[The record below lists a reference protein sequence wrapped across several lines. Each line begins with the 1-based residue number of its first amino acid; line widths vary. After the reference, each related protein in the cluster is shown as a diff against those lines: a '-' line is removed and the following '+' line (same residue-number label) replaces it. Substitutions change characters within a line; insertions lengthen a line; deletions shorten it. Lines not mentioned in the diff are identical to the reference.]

1 MRCHCFVFFT
11 AIAMLL
17 MGATYA
23 QVPASSDSILLSR
36 PNATSGAAARMKLQG
51 PLDEQLEVE
60 LTYPIPITQAPVG
73 CVMTLIERYCRA
85 DNELVTSF
93 LVLHQRTVGR
103 SSIEKITIDNGC
115 LVAEVKLGVGEDRTG
130 NAQCVGGEPSVRL
143 RLLISAHPTPK
154 L

>member
-1 MRCHCFVFFT
+1 MRYHRFAFFT

-23 QVPASSDSILLSR
+23 QVPASSDTILLSG

-85 DNELVTSF
+85 DNEPVTSF
-93 LVLHQRTVGR
+93 IVLHQRTVGR
-103 SSIEKITIDNGC
+103 SSIEKIAIDTGC
-115 LVAEVKLGVGEDRTG
+115 VVAHLKLGVEEDSTG

-143 RLLISAHPTPK
+143 RLQLSARQ
-154 L
+154 